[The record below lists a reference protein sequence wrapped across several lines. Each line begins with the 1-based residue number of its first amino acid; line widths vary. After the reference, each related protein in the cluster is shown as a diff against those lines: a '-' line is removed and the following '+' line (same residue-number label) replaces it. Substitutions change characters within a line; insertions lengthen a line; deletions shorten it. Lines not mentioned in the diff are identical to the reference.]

1 MEKEHTDIS
10 SGFDSADEESLLEED
25 EQKEL
30 IAEQQEQEENADEII
45 DETEEEEEEDP
56 VDLTDDE
63 EIEIEAGEEDI
74 KIIESSLENHDIVSV
89 HETYS
94 EYYTTSKI
102 TMPFLTK
109 FEKAKILG
117 VRAQM
122 LASGSEPLITPPFP
136 ETCYEIA
143 LKELKEKKIP
153 LLVRRY
159 LPNNKFEDWRVED
172 LIIRN
177 I

>member
-1 MEKEHTDIS
+1 MADEDKSASTE
-10 SGFDSADEESLLEED
+10 FDSGDDIGLLEEE
-25 EQKEL
+25 EQKEQ
-30 IAEQQEQEENADEII
+30 IEEQQVLEQNADEVV
-45 DETEEEEEEDP
+45 DDDAVEEEEEDP
-56 VDLTDDE
+56 ANLTDDDE
-63 EIEIEAGEEDI
+63 LALDDDEDI
-74 KIIESSLENHDIVSV
+74 EIIESSLENNDIVSV

-94 EYYTTSKI
+94 EYYTNTKI
-102 TMPFLTK
+102 TLPFLSK

-117 VRAQM
+117 IRAQM
-122 LASGSEPLITPPFP
+122 LASGAEPLITPPLP
-136 ETCYEIA
+136 ETCYKIA

-153 LLVRRY
+153 LLIRRY